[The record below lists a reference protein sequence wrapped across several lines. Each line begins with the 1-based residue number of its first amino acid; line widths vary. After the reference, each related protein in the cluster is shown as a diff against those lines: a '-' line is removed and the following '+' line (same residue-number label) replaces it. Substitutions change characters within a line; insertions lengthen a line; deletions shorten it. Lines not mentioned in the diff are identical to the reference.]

1 VTRPACLRPPSH
13 PLTAPLPDQPT
24 WRTIFDWIAAYRDPT
39 LHPEMDRQ
47 MRHFGYGHAWPE
59 AGRHNYQLTSS
70 AVDVRV
76 QYWPDFDVSIW
87 VLFGACALGW
97 RQVATWETPGGIAA
111 QVAEARWMAAWA
123 VSPHALNDFRQL
135 DYEQNGVGAK
145 PPAETSKRSE
155 SASNTLATLESRILD
170 YMASH
175 KQPLSAGEI
184 RDGLGANFGVVGT
197 QLIQMANA
205 GTVAVTSEGHGNE
218 YSLPEPANNSNTQ

>member
-1 VTRPACLRPPSH
+1 
-13 PLTAPLPDQPT
+13 
-24 WRTIFDWIAAYRDPT
+24 
-39 LHPEMDRQ
+39 MDRQ

-175 KQPLSAGEI
+175 KRPLSAGEI
-184 RDGLGANFGVVGT
+184 RDGLGANFGVVGY
-197 QLIQMANA
+197 LLPPMVNA
-205 GTVAVTSEGHGNE
+205 GQLVQTSAHGWDE
-218 YSLPEPANNSNTQ
+218 YILPEQPTTATPSSPPGSPHEHTKGGDTNHVTGSPPQHSGGLPRAHQETEQIT

>member
-1 VTRPACLRPPSH
+1 MTRPACLRPPSH

-24 WRTIFDWIAAYRDPT
+24 WRTIFDRIAAYRDPT

-175 KQPLSAGEI
+175 KRPLSAGEI
-184 RDGLGANFGVVGT
+184 RDGIGANFGVVGY
-197 QLIQMANA
+197 LLPPMVNA
-205 GTVAVTSEGHGNE
+205 GQIVQTSAHGWDE
-218 YSLPEPANNSNTQ
+218 YILPEQPT